1 MKRFLP
7 QALGKQGDPQAVNLK
22 GIDRIMKHSNFVH
35 LHVHSQYSLLDG
47 AIRFE
52 EVLDLAKRYQMGAL
66 ALTDHGNMFGVIEFY
81 QMAIRHGIKPIV
93 GCEVYVSPGSRFEKK
108 AVEGTEGA
116 YHLTLLVKN
125 RIGYFNLIKL
135 VSLAYLEGFYYKPRV
150 DQELLNKYNEGLIA
164 LSGCLKGEIAVHA
177 ARGEMKR
184 ALQSAEQ
191 YKRIF
196 DQRRFFIEIQNNGV
210 ENQMLLNDRLLEI
223 GHQLSLPIVATNDCH
238 YLQRKDAKAHEVL
251 LCIQTG
257 KTLSESDRMRFPSD
271 EFYFKSPQEMAD
283 LFKSN
288 PEAIAH
294 TIEIA
299 EQCNLELK
307 FEEKH
312 IPKISVPPGESLES
326 HLERLSREGL
336 ERRLMSYREREDFKE
351 RSSHYWTRLAE
362 ELKVIKSMG
371 YSGYFLIVA
380 DFINFAK
387 SRRIPVG
394 PGRGSAAGSLVAY
407 ALNITDLDPIEYDL
421 IFERFLN
428 PGRKSSMPDVDVD
441 FCMEGRND
449 VIQYVMDKYG
459 KENVAQIITFGKMQ
473 ARAVIRDVG
482 RVMDI
487 PYAEVDRIAK
497 LIPNTL
503 NITLDQALKQE
514 PRLEEVVR
522 KDPKVESLFSVAKLL
537 EGLSRHAS
545 THAAGVVISNKP
557 LTEYLPL
564 YRGQNGEVMTQ
575 YPMKEVEA
583 IGLVKFD
590 FLGLKTLTV
599 VNHTIQLI
607 EKDHGVKIELS
618 QIPLDDPKVFSLLG
632 TGSTLGIFQLESS
645 GMKDLLVKLKPENF
659 REIIALVALYRPGP
673 LRSGMVDEFI
683 KRKHGKETI
692 RYEVKELEGILK
704 DTYGVIVYQEQVMRI
719 ASSLANFSLEDAD
732 ILRRAMSKK
741 DPKEMEMQ
749 KEKFLEGARK
759 NRIPPTKAGKIFDQ
773 MAKFAEYGFNKSHS
787 AAYAL
792 IAYQTAYLKAHYPIE
807 FMAALLTSEVQ
818 NADKIVKYIAECREM
833 GINILPPD
841 INESYK
847 DFTVIGNQIRFGLAA
862 VKNVGDAAIESIL
875 SEREQRGKFQSLSD
889 FCKRVDLRKV
899 NRRVVES
906 LIKCGAFDFS
916 KAYRSQMLTI
926 LDDILERSQSAQR
939 KRGEAQLSML
949 MSVLEEKDEGYP
961 EIDEFP
967 ENQLIIFEK
976 ETIGFYISRHPLSRY
991 QEEIKKYSHE
1001 DTSTLPGLPNGT
1013 EVKICGL
1020 VSGLKEIHTKKG
1032 DRMAFLNLEDMKG
1045 FVEVILFPEVF
1056 KASLTCLRE
1065 GDPILVRGTLDLAE
1079 DRVKIKGLEV
1089 HSLSKGSSSQ
1099 MKTLHLKISVSSL
1112 SPSQLFDLKE
1122 IILSNKG
1129 AYKVL
1134 LHFMDGNE
1142 RETVVALSD
1151 QYRVDPSQ
1159 KFQNDIKNLFKSPL
1173 ISFE

>member
-1 MKRFLP
+1 
-7 QALGKQGDPQAVNLK
+7 
-22 GIDRIMKHSNFVH
+22 
-35 LHVHSQYSLLDG
+35 
-47 AIRFE
+47 
-52 EVLDLAKRYQMGAL
+52 
-66 ALTDHGNMFGVIEFY
+66 
-81 QMAIRHGIKPIV
+81 
-93 GCEVYVSPGSRFEKK
+93 VSPGSRFEKK
-108 AVEGTEGA
+108 VVEGGEGA

-125 RIGYFNLIKL
+125 RTGYFNLIKL
-135 VSLAYLEGFYYKPRV
+135 VSLSFLEGFYYKPRV
-150 DQELLNKYNEGLIA
+150 DKELLTKYNEGLIA
-164 LSGCLKGEIAVHA
+164 LSGCLKGEVAVHA
-177 ARGEMKR
+177 GRGEMKK
-184 ALQSAEQ
+184 ALQSAEE
-191 YKRIF
+191 YGRIF
-196 DQRRFFIEIQNNGV
+196 DQHRFFIEIQNNGV
-210 ENQMLLNDRLLEI
+210 ENQLLLNDRLQEI

-238 YLQRKDAKAHEVL
+238 YLHRKDAKAHEVL

-257 KTLSESDRMRFPSD
+257 KILQDSDRMKFSSD
-271 EFYFKSPQEMAD
+271 EFYFRSPQEMTD
-283 LFKSN
+283 LFKN
-288 PEAIAH
+288 IPEAISN
-294 TIEIA
+294 TMEIA

-312 IPKISVPPGESLES
+312 IPKYSVPSGESLDS
-326 HLERLSREGL
+326 HLEKLSQEGL
-336 ERRLMSYREREDFKE
+336 ERRLASLQEKNEVKE
-351 RSSHYWTRLAE
+351 RSAQYWIRLEE
-362 ELKVIKSMG
+362 ELKIIKSMG

-441 FCMEGRND
+441 FCMEGRD
-449 VIQYVMDKYG
+449 EVIQYVMDKYG

-473 ARAVIRDVG
+473 AKAVIRDVG

-514 PRLEEVVR
+514 PRLEEEVR
-522 KDPKVESLFSVAKLL
+522 KDPKMEALFNIAKSL
-537 EGLSRHAS
+537 EGLSRHTS
-545 THAAGVVISNKP
+545 THAAGVVISNKS
-557 LTEYLPL
+557 LMEYLPL

-575 YPMKEVEA
+575 YPMKEVET

-607 EKDHGVKIELS
+607 EKNRGVKIELS
-618 QIPLDDPKVFSLLG
+618 QIPLDDPKVFALLG
-632 TGSTLGIFQLESS
+632 SGSTLGIFQLESS
-645 GMKDLLVKLKPENF
+645 GMKELLIKLKPGNF

-683 KRKHGKETI
+683 KRKHGQESI
-692 RYEVKELEGILK
+692 RYEVKALEEILR

-749 KEKFLEGARK
+749 KEKFLEGGRK
-759 NRIPPTKAGKIFDQ
+759 NRIPQAKVEKIFDL
-773 MAKFAEYGFNKSHS
+773 MSKFAEYGFNKSHS

-792 IAYQTAYLKAHYPIE
+792 IAYQTTFLKAHYPIE
-807 FMAALLTSEVQ
+807 FMAASLTSEVQ
-818 NADKIVKYIAECREM
+818 NADKIIKYIAECREV
-833 GINILPPD
+833 GIEVLPPD
-841 INESYK
+841 INESYRN
-847 DFTVIGNQIRFGLAA
+847 FTVVGSQIRFGLAA
-862 VKNVGDAAIESIL
+862 VKNVGDAAIDAIL
-875 SEREQRGKFQSLSD
+875 MEREGGGKFRSLYD

-916 KAYRSQMLTI
+916 GVYRSRMLAV
-926 LDDILERSQSAQR
+926 LEDILEQSQTVQR
-939 KRGEAQLSML
+939 RRGEAQLSMWMHAL
-949 MSVLEEKDEGYP
+949 KESEESYP

-967 ENQLIIFEK
+967 ETQLIAFEK

-991 QEEIKKYSHE
+991 QEEIKKHTDV
-1001 DTSTLPGLPNGT
+1001 DTSTLSELKNGA
-1013 EVKICGL
+1013 EIKICGL
-1020 VSGLKEIHTKKG
+1020 VSGLKEIFTKKG

-1045 FVEVILFPEVF
+1045 FVEVILFPEVY
-1056 KASLTCLRE
+1056 KAALPSLRG
-1065 GDPILVRGTLDLAE
+1065 GDPILVRGTLDISE
-1079 DRVKIKGLEV
+1079 DHIKIKGMEV
-1089 HSLSKGSSSQ
+1089 HPLSEWSSTS
-1099 MKTLHLKISVSSL
+1099 MRSLHLKIPFSALTKSRL
-1112 SPSQLFDLKE
+1112 EDLRE
-1122 IILSNKG
+1122 IILAHKG
-1129 AYKVL
+1129 FFKVL
-1134 LHFMDGNE
+1134 LHLTDGGQ
-1142 RETVVALSD
+1142 RETVIALSD
-1151 QYRVDPSQ
+1151 HFTVNPSLH
-1159 KFQNDIKNLFKSPL
+1159 FQNQIKNLFKSAL
-1173 ISFE
+1173 ISIE